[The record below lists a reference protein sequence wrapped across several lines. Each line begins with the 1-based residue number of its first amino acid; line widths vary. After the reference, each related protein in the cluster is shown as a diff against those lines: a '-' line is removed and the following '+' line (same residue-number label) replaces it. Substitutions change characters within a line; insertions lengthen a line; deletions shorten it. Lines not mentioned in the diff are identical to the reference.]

1 MSKKILLGLSLVFAA
16 ALTLSAQT
24 NFVYNFDPTDSDAW
38 SDGDSLNSGSGILAQ
53 SSWLIDDTNGDG
65 TGDLHAFS
73 DGNGGTAGYQKAV
86 FFTPV
91 TETFDVGETI
101 TLDTTLA
108 LANFGALTGEKGV
121 FRVGLR
127 NAYTNGTPL
136 VGVDY
141 FVSQQ
146 YASKLASVTGSTT
159 SARTALTRTDGS
171 FHDLSV
177 SITKSATANTFDVT
191 TSFDG
196 VASTSYTLENSTL
209 YSATTVHAAIDMR
222 ASHQTG
228 GLWLDSF
235 SSTVVPESSAFASI
249 FGLMALACVV
259 SRRKRD

>member
-1 MSKKILLGLSLVFAA
+1 MSKKIFLSLSLIFVA

-24 NFVYNFDPTDSDAW
+24 NFVYNFDSTDSDTW

-53 SSWLIDDTNGDG
+53 SSWLIEDTNGDG

-73 DGNGGTAGYQKAV
+73 DGNGGSNGYQKAL
-86 FFTPV
+86 FFTPL

-108 LANFGALTGEKGV
+108 LANFGALTGEKGI

-127 NAYTNGTPL
+127 DAYTNGTPL

-141 FVSQQ
+141 FVSQL
-146 YASKLASVTGSTT
+146 YASKIASVTGSTT
-159 SARTALTRTDGS
+159 SARTALTRTDGN

-177 SITKSATANTFDVT
+177 SITKTATTDTFDVT

-196 VASTSYTLENSTL
+196 VPSISYTLINSDLYSVDRVFATL
-209 YSATTVHAAIDMR
+209 DSRASNQVGGIWVDSFSATTVPEP
-222 ASHQTG
+222 
-228 GLWLDSF
+228 
-235 SSTVVPESSAFASI
+235 STYASI
-249 FGLMALACVV
+249 FGLMALAFVA
-259 SRRKRD
+259 SRRKRG